1 MKYNMRYIGLIG
13 IFFSVCLLA
22 CVDDT
27 SEIAGGKSGELEQVV
42 LKLNVQEESLVQT
55 RAVTEPDDTEKV
67 ESIDF
72 FIFNAAGQVFVHE
85 QPAVEWTETEYKMTV
100 GIPSA
105 SGEHTLYMVANYP
118 MDKGTIK
125 TLQDL
130 ENQVSTSE
138 EASVSPLFVMATQK
152 ITLPTLN
159 ATAISNALSTSGT
172 DGKINLKRNVAKFS
186 VGVTATNFKLN
197 YVEWKNCPTSAP
209 LLLEKSYVS
218 PETKS
223 VINSTPKSSPD
234 YLYQI
239 QDIGTDAHKGFHVLV
254 GGEYTA
260 KDGTTTAG
268 YYKLRL
274 YIENGGGAKTPL
286 TSIDGNSYYKLDI
299 RSVSG
304 TGAGSPEKAEMNGFS
319 NDMEAFTILDFT
331 GTYRTYRETYLQN
344 GYQLGLSNSSWKI
357 YDSGRLNYYPIGD
370 FYRTIRDASLKN
382 NTTLDPDYPDKARGV
397 VIAREIYTTPLITGM
412 KECTDTPN
420 SPIEMELFFVDLSGM
435 EGKEYTFT
443 SVIQYGV
450 LQKSITIDRY
460 PSVSSTYSVL
470 AMPNTSYGKVVSGYT
485 WGIGLAP
492 QRHEGTTTY
501 TELDSDSNNLFI
513 HIPANTT
520 GTARTATVQLFG
532 NKGYSQIIIRQEA
545 N

>member
-1 MKYNMRYIGLIG
+1 MKYNMRCIGLIW

-27 SEIAGGKSGELEQVV
+27 SEVAGGKFGELEQVV
-42 LKLNVQEESLVQT
+42 LKLNVQEESLIRT
-55 RAVTEPDDTEKV
+55 RAVTEPDDTEKIG
-67 ESIDF
+67 SIDF
-72 FIFNAAGQVFVHE
+72 FIFNAAGQVVVHE
-85 QPAVEWTETEYKMTV
+85 QPAVEWTGTEYKMMV

-105 SGEHTLYMVANYP
+105 SGVHTLYMVANYP
-118 MDKGTIK
+118 MDKRTIK

-152 ITLPTLN
+152 ITLSALN
-159 ATAISNALSTSGT
+159 ATAISNALSSSGV

-186 VGVTATNFKLN
+186 VGVTAANFKLN

-209 LLLEKSYVS
+209 LLLEKSHVS
-218 PETKS
+218 PDTKS
-223 VINSTPKSSPD
+223 VSGSSTESSPD
-234 YLYQI
+234 YLYRI
-239 QDIGTDAHKGFHVLV
+239 QNIGTDAHKGFHVLV

-260 KDGTTTAG
+260 KDGNTTTG

-274 YIENGGGAKTPL
+274 YTVDGSGVKTPL

-299 RSVSG
+299 RRVSG
-304 TGAGSPEKAEMNGFS
+304 IGADSPEKAEMNGFS

-331 GTYRTYRETYLQN
+331 GTSKTYRETYLQN
-344 GYQLGLSNSSWKI
+344 GYQLGFTNSSWKI
-357 YDSGRLNYYPIGD
+357 YNSGSLNYYPIGD
-370 FYRTIRDASLKN
+370 FYRTIRDASLRD
-382 NTTLDPDYPDKARGV
+382 NTTLDPDYPDKDRGV
-397 VIAREIYTTPLITGM
+397 VIARERWTTPLITGM
-412 KECTDTPN
+412 KQCTDTPN
-420 SPIEMELFFVDLSGM
+420 SPIEMELFFIDLAGM

-460 PSVSSTYSVL
+460 PSVNSTYSVL
-470 AMPNTSYGKVVSGYT
+470 AMPTTSYGEVVLGSS
-485 WGIGLAP
+485 WVGLAA
-492 QRHEGTTTY
+492 QRHEGTTLY
-501 TELDSDSNNLFI
+501 KQLDSDNNYIFI
-513 HIPANTT
+513 HVLANNT
-520 GTARTATVQLFG
+520 GPSRTATVQLFG
-532 NKGYSQIIIRQEA
+532 NNGYSQIIIRQEA